1 MALSPTIPTSS
12 DLARQDLVVQA
23 KGDLAQRLSV
33 DVDQIDLIEARAV
46 VWPDSS
52 MGCPQPGVAYTQVR
66 RDGLLIRLR
75 VGKRIYNY
83 HSGGNRSPFL
93 CEQAT
98 QDGDLVPPPGSG
110 DQ

>member
-1 MALSPTIPTSS
+1 MTNGKSQMTN
-12 DLARQDLVVQA
+12 LVVQA
-23 KGDLAQRLSV
+23 KEDLAQRLS
-33 DVDQIDLIEARAV
+33 IEMGQVGLVEAKAV

-52 MGCPQPGVAYTQVR
+52 MGCPRPGVAYTQVR

-75 VGKRIYNY
+75 VGKRTYNY

-98 QDGDLVPPPGSG
+98 ENDDLVPPPGSG

>member
-1 MALSPTIPTSS
+1 MTLSPTIPTSS

-23 KGDLAQRLSV
+23 KEDLAQRLS
-33 DVDQIDLIEARAV
+33 IEIGQVGLVEAKAV
-46 VWPDSS
+46 VWPDSGL
-52 MGCPQPGVAYTQVR
+52 GCPQPGVAYTQVR

-75 VGKRIYNY
+75 VGKRVYNY
-83 HSGGNRSPFL
+83 HSGGSRSPFL

-98 QDGDLVPPPGSG
+98 EDDDLVPPPGSG